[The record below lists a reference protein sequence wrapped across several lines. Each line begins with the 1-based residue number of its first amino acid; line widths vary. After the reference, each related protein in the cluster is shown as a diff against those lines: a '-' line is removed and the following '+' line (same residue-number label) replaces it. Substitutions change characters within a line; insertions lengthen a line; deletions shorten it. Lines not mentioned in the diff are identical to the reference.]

1 MPETFHV
8 QLPVLSD
15 PQGIAAR
22 GFGLRSAE
30 DLSASGRH
38 RSIPPPH
45 ARTTSRTQGSQSL
58 TTNLVS
64 FTETRRVY
72 CACIG
77 LQIFYAV
84 KFTVFVCYK

>member
-1 MPETFHV
+1 MPETFHA

-38 RSIPPPH
+38 RSIPPA
-45 ARTTSRTQGSQSL
+45 AREEQRL
-58 TTNLVS
+58 
-64 FTETRRVY
+64 EPRVVR
-72 CACIG
+72 A
-77 LQIFYAV
+77 LRQI
-84 KFTVFVCYK
+84 